1 MGLEDVDE
9 PADQVPQ
16 AADGSL
22 AHFAEHSLE
31 PGEGLLDRVE
41 VRAVWRKEAQSCTG
55 CFDSFLHGGPLVA
68 GEVVHDDHIAG
79 AQLGHQDL
87 CDIGFEPVAVDR
99 SVQHHRRNHAG
110 HAQASDQ
117 RGGLPPAGSLN
128 HNAAA
133 KGIPGESVRVETA
146 LGDNHRAMFPTYSI
160 AKIAA
165 ECVVRFAAA
174 AFDLPAIIAR
184 MSVPYGDNG
193 GWPYFH
199 LLAMQ
204 NGEPIAV
211 HPEKPNYYNPLHVDD
226 YIEKVPYL
234 LGATSL
240 NAITTNLGGS
250 QIVALEEWCAHIG
263 QRTGLV
269 PIFKEQTSAF
279 GSLAIDTTL
288 MHSLIGET
296 KVDWRDGIDR
306 MLERFPFILVHSH
319 RI

>member
-41 VRAVWRKEAQSCTG
+41 VRAVWRKEAQGCTG

-117 RGGLPPAGSLN
+117 RGGLAMAVREAHPQPFAFPAAPVAAGHVRCGPSLVD
-128 HNAAA
+128 
-133 KGIPGESVRVETA
+133 EDEA
-146 LGDNHRAMFPTYSI
+146 LGFEI
-160 AKIAA
+160 
-165 ECVVRFAAA
+165 
-174 AFDLPAIIAR
+174 DLTIEPVSALPQDVGTVLLDR
-184 MSVPYGDNG
+184 VP
-193 GWPYFH
+193 
-199 LLAMQ
+199 
-204 NGEPIAV
+204 
-211 HPEKPNYYNPLHVDD
+211 
-226 YIEKVPYL
+226 
-234 LGATSL
+234 
-240 NAITTNLGGS
+240 
-250 QIVALEEWCAHIG
+250 
-263 QRTGLV
+263 GLFLRV
-269 PIFKEQTSAF
+269 IP
-279 GSLAIDTTL
+279 
-288 MHSLIGET
+288 
-296 KVDWRDGIDR
+296 
-306 MLERFPFILVHSH
+306 
-319 RI
+319 